1 MNDKQSTPKQP
12 STPKKA
18 ETATPRKA
26 SPITQAPPK
35 EAKTSPAKKATTNT
49 EKTPSAKTAAASGEK
64 ASSAKTAA
72 ASGEKASSAKKA
84 ETGSEKAPS
93 AKKATP
99 LSKVRASSRKPAH
112 TEEIDPAEAIRRQYG
127 LSEDDT
133 DIIFELGY
141 DAELRQLVGQE
152 NLQKLKLS
160 YERKLRASDRRQY
173 RTAFGYRG
181 EAYDGKNRRESILAA
196 YIHDRK
202 ILVARTVLTAL
213 ATLILLFLDR
223 AIALERSASGFVP
236 ERLWLLPLLSLV
248 ILVATALL
256 SGRQLLAGIR
266 SLIHFSPTPYTAGAI
281 LVPITAIYDLCL
293 IFSRVPLLPAS
304 FLVSLGLLIG
314 AVGDVL
320 RLSCELRV
328 FRLLSSDEPKQ
339 VLIPAEQ
346 RRKKLRRGD
355 KIVKIVHEDS
365 GKNLYRIRTAEQVSG
380 FFRRFNGMEATGAP
394 FMTFITIM
402 LALSVLCAF
411 AAAIYSPGLSSVLS
425 SFMTVLL
432 LCAPIPAA
440 FGYFYSL
447 FLANRKLSRY
457 RCALVGNE
465 AVEEYDVEKTVI
477 FADSDLLTARKQT
490 EIATGAEADLK
501 RDLLLSGLL
510 FAKLGGPLGDL
521 IKVTRRAQGDASVQ
535 ILRLLENGAE
545 ARIDDR
551 YTVLAGDAEFLRK
564 SGVSVPSESS
574 DKALRRTPNVA
585 LLHVAVD
592 GTLRLSFEIEYEC
605 KQEFECLVAD
615 LAYSGSAVGIYTHDP
630 SLSDEFLPLCRP
642 RRPDPVSVFK
652 PTRYEEDT
660 LLESVDAGAVSLG
673 SRLDLVYPLHAA
685 SGVASARRSVFR
697 MQVISALV
705 GTAAAVLLT
714 LGGLTEW
721 LSPLSI
727 AAYQLFWTLL
737 SLLASHAELNG
748 ETLRFRK

>member
-12 STPKKA
+12 TAPKQA
-18 ETATPRKA
+18 ATATAKKA
-26 SPITQAPPK
+26 SPIAESTPAETK
-35 EAKTSPAKKATTNT
+35 SSAAKKATANN
-49 EKTPSAKTAAASGEK
+49 EKTPSAKKAETSGEK
-64 ASSAKTAA
+64 ISP
-72 ASGEKASSAKKA
+72 AKKA
-84 ETGSEKAPS
+84 ETSGEKISPAKKASPLAKIRAS
-93 AKKATP
+93 AKKAA
-99 LSKVRASSRKPAH
+99 R
-112 TEEIDPAEAIRRQYG
+112 TEEVDPAEAIRRQYG

-141 DAELRQLVGQE
+141 DAELRQTVGQE
-152 NLQKLKLS
+152 NLQRLKLS
-160 YERKLRASDRRQY
+160 YERKLRATDRRQY
-173 RTAFGYRG
+173 YAAFGYRG

-196 YIHDRK
+196 YVHDRK
-202 ILVARTVLTAL
+202 LLIARVVLTAL

-223 AIALERSASGFVP
+223 AIALERSLSGFAP

-248 ILVATALL
+248 ILIVTALL
-256 SGRQLLAGIR
+256 SGKQLLGGAR
-266 SLIHFSPTPYTAGAI
+266 SLIRFSPTPYATNAI
-281 LVPITAIYDLCL
+281 LVTIAALYDLCL

-304 FLVSLGLLIG
+304 FLVSLALLVS
-314 AVGDVL
+314 AVGDVF
-320 RLSCELRV
+320 RLACELRV

-339 VLIPAEQ
+339 VLIPAEH

-355 KIVKIVHEDS
+355 KIVKVVHEDS
-365 GKNLYRIRTAEQVSG
+365 GKNLYRIRTAEQVTG
-380 FFRRFNGMEATGAP
+380 FFRRFNGMEAAGAP
-394 FMTFITIM
+394 FMTAIIIM

-411 AAAIYSPGLSSVLS
+411 AAAVYAPGLANVLS

-432 LCAPIPAA
+432 LCAPISSG

-447 FLANRKLSRY
+447 FLANRYLARY

-465 AVEEYDVEKTVI
+465 TVEEYDVEKTVI

-490 EIATGAEADLK
+490 EIATGSEVDLK

-510 FAKLGGPLGDL
+510 FSKLGGPLGDL
-521 IKVTRRAQGDASVQ
+521 IKVTKRAQGDTAVH
-535 ILRLLENGAE
+535 ILRLSDSGAE

-564 SGVSVPSESS
+564 SGVSVPAESS

-592 GTLRLSFEIEYEC
+592 GVLRLSFEIEYEC

-630 SLSDEFLPLCRP
+630 SLNDEFIPLCRP

-652 PTRYEEDT
+652 PTRFEEDT
-660 LLESVDAGAVSLG
+660 PLESVDAGAVSLG
-673 SRLDLVYPLHAA
+673 ERLDLVYPLHAS

-697 MQVISALV
+697 MQVISALI

-714 LGGLTEW
+714 LGGLAEW
-721 LSPLSI
+721 LGPLSI